1 MTEVAP
7 SRICAVAL
15 RRSLQRDP
23 QGHEAQS
30 HRALVRRIA
39 RLIGADYANDPADDC
54 AQDAECYYVPDCT
67 LLREEAAALGIRG
80 EADLFGGVV
89 PYAFVA
95 TKTISHGLIDAAAT
109 APDGWSH
116 LLAEALGDTVL
127 PGYSVFAREDLL
139 RAGGRLLGDG
149 PVRIKAAHE
158 AGGNGQRVVATEREL
173 ADHAATLTDAK
184 LRRYGAVVERD
195 LAAATTY
202 SIGQV
207 RIGGHEIAYF
217 GTQRQTVDHR
227 GLEVYGGSDLTV
239 VRGRFDDLLACM
251 LAEEMLRAI
260 EQVRRYDAAV
270 MRAYPDVCATR
281 RNYDVVAGLDRDG
294 RRRSGVLE
302 QSWRI
307 GGASAAEIAAIEAL
321 LAEPSRALVR
331 ASTYETYSG
340 EVPGGAEIHFR
351 GRDGQVGSLVKYSLV
366 HPQ

>member
-7 SRICAVAL
+7 LRICAVAL
-15 RRSLQRDP
+15 RRCLDRDP
-23 QGHEAQS
+23 QGHEAQA
-30 HRALVRRIA
+30 HRALAHRIA
-39 RLIGADYANDPADDC
+39 RLLDADYANDPADDC
-54 AQDAECYYVPDCT
+54 AQGAECYFVPDRT
-67 LLREEAAALGIRG
+67 LVEDEAAALGIRG

-95 TKTISHGLIDAAAT
+95 TKTISHGLIDAAAA

-116 LLAEALGDTVL
+116 ALGEALGDVVL

-139 RAGGRLLGDG
+139 SAGLRLLVGG
-149 PVRIKAAHE
+149 PVRVKAAHE

-173 ADHAATLTDAK
+173 ADHAATMTDAM

-202 SIGQV
+202 SVGQV
-207 RIGGHEIAYF
+207 RIGMHAIAYF
-217 GTQRQTVDHR
+217 GTQRQTLDHR
-227 GLEVYGGSDLTV
+227 GLAVYGGSDLTV
-239 VRGRFDDLLACM
+239 VRGRFDDLLACA
-251 LAEEMLRAI
+251 LADEMQRAI
-260 EQVRRYDAAV
+260 EQVRRYDAEV
-270 MRAYPDVCATR
+270 MRAYPTVCATR

-321 LAEPSRALVR
+321 LAEPSRTLVR
-331 ASTYETYSG
+331 ASTYETYTG
-340 EVPGGAEIHFR
+340 EAPDGAEVHFR
-351 GRDGQVGSLVKYSLV
+351 GRDEQAGSLVKYSLV
-366 HPQ
+366 HP

>member
-1 MTEVAP
+1 MTEVGR
-7 SRICAVAL
+7 SRICTIAL
-15 RRSLQRDP
+15 RRSLERDP
-23 QGHEAQS
+23 NGHEAQT

-54 AQDAECYYVPDCT
+54 AQGAECYYVPDCT
-67 LLREEAAALGIRG
+67 LLREEADTLGIRG

-95 TKTISHGLIDAAAT
+95 TKTISHGLIDDAAA
-109 APDGWSH
+109 APVGWSH
-116 LLAEALGDTVL
+116 GLAEALGDAVL

-139 RAGGRLLGDG
+139 RAGHSLLAGG

-158 AGGNGQRVVATEREL
+158 AGGNGQCVVATVREL
-173 ADHAATLTDAK
+173 AGHAATLTDAK

-195 LAAATTY
+195 LADATTY

-207 RIGGHEIAYF
+207 RVGMHEIAYF

-239 VRGRFDDLLACM
+239 VRGRFDDLLACA
-251 LAEEMLRAI
+251 LPEEMHRAI

-281 RNYDVVAGLDRDG
+281 RNYDAVAGLDRDG
-294 RRRSGVLE
+294 RRRCGVLE

-307 GGASAAEIAAIEAL
+307 GGASAAEIAAVEAL

-331 ASTYETYSG
+331 ASTYETYGG
-340 EVPGGAEIHFR
+340 EVHAGADIHYQGSDER
-351 GRDGQVGSLVKYSLV
+351 VGSLVKYCLV